1 MTIFHIFLG
10 LVAVRVVL
18 GSRSGT
24 AAALVTI
31 VAGIALGD
39 AVGGGWFGW
48 LLTGLLFLAVALVRN
63 PGAFAQGCRMT
74 RGQVPVTFAGSRK
87 PAQTRPHDAYGD
99 ILLSREEVTRLA
111 EMFPE
116 SDSATV
122 WQTIIETRQ
131 LLASLHAAADTPGC
145 TVEWEEAR
153 KARQQLTTL
162 LAARVTPDDGRT
174 ANPGPP
180 RQG

>member
-1 MTIFHIFLG
+1 MTLFYVFLG
-10 LVAVRVVL
+10 LIAVRIVL
-18 GSRSGT
+18 ESSSGT
-24 AAALVTI
+24 VAALITI
-31 VAGIALGD
+31 VAGVGLSD

-48 LLTGLLFLAVALVRN
+48 LLAGLLFLAVTLVRN
-63 PGAFAQGCRMT
+63 PCAFAQGYRMT
-74 RGQVPVTFAGSRK
+74 RGQVPVTFAGSGK

-131 LLASLHAAADTPGC
+131 LLASLHATADTPGC
-145 TVEWEEAR
+145 SVEWEEAR
-153 KARQQLTTL
+153 KARQHLTAL
-162 LAARVTPDDGRT
+162 LAAGGTPDDGCT